1 VHQQGALRRGLAGQ
15 HAGRG
20 GIEGARQ
27 CRLGFGPVDGGVH
40 RGIDDDLGLHRA
52 HEGDQRFRLGEVH
65 AKRCRAV
72 DVAGHDVAQWCQ
84 GPLQLPADLTVLAQ
98 QKDLHRV
105 G

>member
-1 VHQQGALRRGLAGQ
+1 VHQQGVLRRGLAGQ

-27 CRLGFGPVDGGVH
+27 CRLGFGPVDGGVR

-52 HEGDQRFRLGEVH
+52 HEGDQRFGLGEVRPG
-65 AKRCRAV
+65 KWRAV
-72 DVAGHDVAQWCQ
+72 DVAGHDVAQRRQ
-84 GPLQLPADLTVLAQ
+84 RPLQLPADLTVPAQ

-105 G
+105 A